1 MTRTT
6 LFVDVILPLAVPN
19 LYTYRVPY
27 DWNNSIVI
35 GQRVIVQFGRGK
47 LYSALVRRIHENPPK
62 QYSAKYIESIL
73 DEEPIVNEKQFELWE
88 WMSQYYMCNVGDV
101 MVAALPG
108 GLRLASETKIVL
120 GLDYKNEISKQKISD
135 KEYSIIEALEV
146 RNVLSLNDVSEIIE
160 QKTVYPVIKKLIEKG
175 ILLIQEELKEKFKP
189 KIESFIRIT
198 EYADNE
204 ENLKSIFDVLEKKA
218 PKQLDVVMK
227 YITLSKRYS
236 NDRQEVK
243 KTEIIKIVE
252 GAEAALK
259 SLIKKNIF
267 EIYEREVGR
276 LAAFENENKVSS
288 LNEIQLNVLDSI
300 REQYGWKEK
309 YQVSGIT
316 YQDVVDAKIE
326 KIQDLRLANQN
337 VLSAEQTT
345 NIQQPSTKDVVLLH
359 GVTSSGKT
367 EIYVKLI
374 EEVIAKGKQVLYLL
388 PEIALTTQIINRLR
402 KYFGDA
408 VGVYHSKFNEN
419 ERVEVWNNVLRSSKH
434 EVQSSKFE
442 ELNDNSKAEASK
454 YKLII
459 GARSALFLPFS
470 NLGLVIVDEEHD
482 TSFKQ
487 YDPAPR
493 YNARDSAIYLAHIH
507 KAKILL
513 GSATPSIESYYNA
526 QDGKYGF
533 VEMKQ
538 RFGGIQ
544 MPEILISDVKEAT
557 KRKEM
562 KSHFSPLLLDT
573 ITLALDKKEQVI
585 LFQNRRGFAP
595 QLECNMCAWV
605 PQCTNCD
612 VSLTYHKVSNQL
624 RCHYCGYSV
633 KPPTKCSACGD
644 TDLKMKGFGTE
655 KIEEELGIFY
665 PKARI
670 ARMDLDTT
678 RSKFAHQHIIQ
689 DFEEGRI
696 DILVGTQMV
705 TKGLDFDNVSMVGIL
720 NSDSMLN
727 FPDFRA
733 FERSFQLMSQVSGR
747 AGRKNKRGK
756 VIIQSY
762 NPEHSIIQEVI
773 ANDYLSMYTNQLLDR
788 KNFNYPPFY
797 RLIEITVIHKDLNMV
812 NASAKF
818 LADELKS
825 HFGKRVLGPEFPLVS
840 RIRNLY
846 HKNILLKIERE
857 TSVAN
862 VKKIVADQ
870 LIKFKSDSD
879 YKSVRIQ
886 IDVDPM

>member
-1 MTRTT
+1 VYICSMTRTT

-27 DWNNSIVI
+27 DWNDAIAI
-35 GQRVIVQFGRGK
+35 GQRVIVQFGKGK

-62 QYSAKYIESIL
+62 QYSAKYIDSIL
-73 DEEPIVNEKQFELWE
+73 DQEPIVNEKQFQLWE
-88 WMSQYYMCNVGDV
+88 WMSQYYMCNIGDV

-120 GLDYKNEISKQKISD
+120 SAEYKDKTPLSDLSD
-135 KEYSIIEALEV
+135 KEFAIIEALEIK
-146 RNVLSLNDVSEIIE
+146 NVLTLNDIAEIIE
-160 QKTVYPVIKKLIEKG
+160 QKTVYPIIKNLIEKG
-175 ILLIQEELKEKFKP
+175 LVIVHEELKEKFKP
-189 KIESFIRIT
+189 KIESFVRMT
-198 EYADNE
+198 EHADNE
-204 ENLKSIFDVLEKKA
+204 ENLKQIFNTLEKKA
-218 PKQLDVVMK
+218 PKQLDVVMSF
-227 YITLSKRYS
+227 IHISKRYS
-236 NDRQEVK
+236 ENAQEVK
-243 KTEIIKIVE
+243 KSELIKME
-252 GAEAALK
+252 GGEAALK
-259 SLIKKNIF
+259 SLVKKNVF

-276 LAAFENENKVSS
+276 LSQFENENKISS
-288 LNEIQLNVLDSI
+288 LNEIQQNVLESI
-300 REQYGWKEK
+300 QMQYGWKSFRTSEIK
-309 YQVSGIT
+309 HP
-316 YQDVVDAKIE
+316 
-326 KIQDLRLANQN
+326 DLINAANKENTPGQSDLKPA
-337 VLSAEQTT
+337 V
-345 NIQQPSTKDVVLLH
+345 NIKQETTKDVVLLH

-374 EEVIAKGKQVLYLL
+374 EQVIAEGRQVLYLL
-388 PEIALTTQIINRLR
+388 PEIALTTQIISRLR
-402 KYFGDA
+402 KYFGDS

-419 ERVEVWNNVLRSSKH
+419 ERVEVWNSVLSNSK
-434 EVQSSKFE
+434 VQSA
-442 ELNDNSKAEASK
+442 ELITGQANTGHSNF
-454 YKLII
+454 KLII

-470 NLGLVIVDEEHD
+470 DLGLVIVDEEHD
-482 TSFKQ
+482 SSFKQ
-487 YDPAPR
+487 FDPAPR
-493 YNARDSAIYLAHIH
+493 YNARDAAIYLAHIH

-544 MPEILISDVKEAT
+544 MPEILIADIKEAT

-595 QLECNMCAWV
+595 QLECNICAWV
-605 PQCTNCD
+605 PQCVNCD

-633 KPPTKCSACGD
+633 KPPAKCAACGD
-644 TDLKMKGFGTE
+644 TNLKMKGFGTE
-655 KIEEELGIFY
+655 KIEEELEIFY

-678 RSKFAHQHIIQ
+678 RSKFAHQHIIH

-756 VIIQSY
+756 VIIQTH

-773 ANDYLSMYTNQLLDR
+773 TNDYLSMYTNQLIDR

-797 RLIEITVIHKDLNMV
+797 RLIEITLIHKDVNMV
-812 NASAKF
+812 NASSKC
-818 LADELKS
+818 LADELKV

-840 RIRNLY
+840 RIRNLF
-846 HKNILLKIERE
+846 HKNILLKIERDA
-857 TSVAN
+857 SMLQ
-862 VKKIVADQ
+862 VKKIVTEQ
-870 LIKFKSDSD
+870 LVKFKSGKD
-879 YKSVRIQ
+879 YKAVRIQ